1 MCGTAQQSKT
11 SRGCGAMKSPRL
23 KLQHI
28 GPAERKCHQVLW
40 AQIWEINGVR
50 TISMDLDGDWSIT
63 RLIQCTLKSYSV
75 VI

>member
-1 MCGTAQQSKT
+1 MVLPNNQELLVAVA
-11 SRGCGAMKSPRL
+11 CGAMKSLRL

-63 RLIQCTLKSYSV
+63 RLIQRTSILS
-75 VI
+75 